1 VSLKG
6 ILDPAEQEVVRE
18 ERRILNDLRA
28 SLIRFGASDENL
40 EPLER
45 SIEQLDE
52 LFLLV
57 VVGEF
62 NAGKSAFINALAG
75 EKVMLEGVTPTTA
88 QVTLLRY
95 GSERSSQQ
103 IEPQLLAVTA
113 PADLLR
119 EIHIVDT
126 PGTNAVIREHER
138 ITSGFVPR
146 ADLVLFVTSADRPF
160 TETERAFLEQIRDWG
175 KKVVIVVNKVDILGG
190 ERELAEV
197 RSYVADNARRLLGL
211 TPEIFA
217 VSAKAAFRAKNGEP
231 QFWQE
236 SGFDALERYIQSTL
250 DQSAR
255 TKLKLLNPLGVGAA
269 LIERYQAATRERLTV
284 LQEDFALLEDVEGQ
298 LAVYGTD
305 MARDFEGRMA
315 SVDNV
320 LLEMERRG
328 QDFFD
333 DTMRIGRMF
342 DLLNRSRVQEGF
354 ERQVVADAPQQ
365 IEKRV
370 NELVDWLV
378 ESDYRQWQR
387 ISRHLS
393 DRRREFRER
402 IVGEDR
408 GDPESRP
415 FHDERRRL
423 VDSVG
428 TAAQR
433 VVDTYD
439 RRREASELADG
450 ARNAVAAAAAAGA
463 GAVGLGTLV
472 TIAASTAAAD
482 VTGIILASVVAALG
496 FFIIPAKRSQA
507 KAEMRRKIS
516 DVRAR
521 LSAALRKQFEEE
533 IARSG
538 VRMQESVAPYSR
550 FVRAE
555 GDKLRETE
563 TRLRQLALDLQK
575 IRERIDALAA

>member
-1 VSLKG
+1 VSLTG
-6 ILDPAEQEVVRE
+6 ILHPAEQEVVRE

-62 NAGKSAFINALAG
+62 NAGKSAFVNALAG
-75 EKVMLEGVTPTTA
+75 EKIMPEGVTPTTA
-88 QVTLLRY
+88 QVTLLRF
-95 GSERSSQQ
+95 GSERSSQLL
-103 IEPQLLAVTA
+103 EPQLLAVSA
-113 PADLLR
+113 PAELLR

-175 KKVVIVVNKVDILGG
+175 KKVVIVINKVDILGG

-197 RSYVADNARRLLGL
+197 RSYVADNARRLLGV
-211 TPEIFA
+211 TPEIFP

-231 QFWQE
+231 QYWQE
-236 SGFDALERYIQSTL
+236 SGFDALERFIRSSL

-255 TKLKLLNPLGVGAA
+255 TRLKLLNPLGVGAA
-269 LIERYQAATRERLTV
+269 LIERYQAATRERLNV
-284 LQEDFALLEDVEGQ
+284 LEEDFSLLADVEGQ
-298 LAVYGTD
+298 LAVYGID
-305 MARDFEGRMA
+305 MAREFEGRMA

-354 ERQVVADAPQQ
+354 ERQVIADAPQQ

-370 NELVDWLV
+370 NDLVDWLV
-378 ESDYRQWQR
+378 DSDYRQWQR

-393 DRRREFRER
+393 DRRREFRDR
-402 IVGEDR
+402 IVGEDQ

-423 VDSVG
+423 VESVG
-428 TAAQR
+428 SAAQR

-439 RRREASELADG
+439 RRREATELADG

-463 GAVGLGTLV
+463 GALGLGTLV

-482 VTGIILASVVAALG
+482 VTGIILASVIAALG

-516 DVRAR
+516 DVRTR
-521 LSAALRKQFEEE
+521 LSAALRNQFQEE
-533 IARSG
+533 ITRSRA
-538 VRMQESVAPYSR
+538 RMQESVGPYSR

-555 GDKLRETE
+555 GEKLQETDA
-563 TRLRQLALDLQK
+563 RLRQLASDLQRV
-575 IRERIDALAA
+575 RERVDALAA

>member
-1 VSLKG
+1 VSLKD
-6 ILDPAEQEVVRE
+6 ILHPAEQEVVRE
-18 ERRILNDLRA
+18 ERRILNELRA

-45 SIEQLDE
+45 SIDQLDE

-75 EKVMLEGVTPTTA
+75 EKVMQEGVTPTTA
-88 QVTLLRY
+88 QVTLLRF
-95 GSERSSQQ
+95 GSERSSQL
-103 IEPQLLAVTA
+103 IEPQLLAVNA
-113 PADLLR
+113 PAEILR
-119 EIHIVDT
+119 DIHIVDT

-160 TETERAFLEQIRDWG
+160 TETERSFLEQIRDWG
-175 KKVVIVVNKVDILGG
+175 KKVVVVINKIDILSG

-211 TPEIFA
+211 TPEIFP

-236 SGFDALERYIQSTL
+236 SGFEALERYIRSSL

-255 TKLKLLNPLGVGAA
+255 TRLKLLNPLGVGAA
-269 LIERYQAATRERLTV
+269 LIERYQAATRERIGM
-284 LQEDFALLEDVEGQ
+284 LQEDFSLLEDVEGQ
-298 LAVYGTD
+298 LAVYRKD
-305 MARDFEGRMA
+305 MAREFEGRMA

-333 DTMRIGRMF
+333 DTMRIGRML

-354 ERQVVADAPQQ
+354 ERQVIADAPQQ

-378 ESDYRQWQR
+378 DSDYRQWQR

-393 DRRREFRER
+393 DRRREFRDR

-423 VDSVG
+423 VESVG
-428 TAAQR
+428 AAAQR

-439 RRREASELADG
+439 RRQEATELADG

-472 TIAASTAAAD
+472 AFAASTAAAD
-482 VTGIILASVVAALG
+482 FTGIILASVVAALG
-496 FFIIPAKRSQA
+496 LFIIPAKRNRA
-507 KAEMRRKIS
+507 KGEMRRKIA

-533 IARSG
+533 IGRSG
-538 VRMQESVAPYSR
+538 VRMQESVGPYSR

-555 GDKLRETE
+555 GEKLQETD

-575 IRERIDALAA
+575 VRERVDALAA